1 MAHYSSMSNLQPT
14 TREFDCVIVGGG
26 AAGLSAAVNMGRMR
40 RSTLLI
46 DERDRF
52 IWAHEIYNYLGFPD
66 GISATE
72 LRRLGWRQAA
82 KNGVELLLGHVATA
96 AADGDRFRFTIERL
110 PEGGMRPGSGV
121 PRDPEMAALFGEVPE
136 GGPMEVLAGTV
147 ILATGVFGHF
157 PEFPGRDQCV
167 GRSLFWCIHC
177 DGAESIDKTVGV
189 VGHDEDAV
197 STALDLLVFTDKV
210 TIVADRPEGF
220 DVPASRLAD
229 LAANGIAAHA
239 AAVAEYQN
247 RDGQMQA
254 LVLGDAAGTCIPVEQ
269 VYTVR
274 RSMAA
279 NALARQLG
287 LELNEIGQIVV
298 TSEQHTNVR
307 GVFAAGDATSLHDHQ
322 ISAAVH
328 EGNQAACGANW
339 VLYTP
344 AQRGSGGK

>member
-1 MAHYSSMSNLQPT
+1 MT
-14 TREFDCVIVGGG
+14 TPEAATSEFDCVIVGGG
-26 AAGLSAAVNMGRMR
+26 AAGLSAAVNMGRLR
-40 RSTLLI
+40 RSTLLV

-52 IWAHEIYNYLGFPD
+52 IWAHKIHNYLGFPD
-66 GISATE
+66 GIPATE

-82 KNGVELLLGHVATA
+82 KSGVELLLGHVATA
-96 AADGDRFRFTIERL
+96 SADGDRFRFMIDRL

-121 PRDPEMAALFGEVPE
+121 PRDAEMATLFGEVPE
-136 GGPMEVLAGTV
+136 GGPMVVLARTV

-167 GRSLFWCIHC
+167 GRSLFWCLHC
-177 DGAESIDKTVGV
+177 DGHESIDKVIGV

-197 STALDLLVFTDKV
+197 CTALDLLVFTDRV
-210 TIVADRPEGF
+210 TLVAGRPEGF

-229 LAANGIAAHA
+229 LAERGIAAHP
-239 AAVAEYQN
+239 AAVAEYAN

-254 LVLGDAAGTCIPVEQ
+254 LVLADAADTRVPVEQ

-274 RSMAA
+274 QTVAA
-279 NALARQLG
+279 NGLARQLG
-287 LELNEIGQIVV
+287 LKLNEIGQIVV
-298 TSEQHTNVR
+298 TTEQHTNVP

-328 EGNQAACGANW
+328 EGNQASCGANYL
-339 VLYTP
+339 LYDA
-344 AQRGSGGK
+344 AQRG